1 MFRSILDPRFSTVD
15 KVLRRVHPPA
25 FKAKVALEAIKEQ
38 KTIVELSS
46 IYGVHSTQIAKW
58 KHRALAGLT
67 QLFSDKWKRDEEQ
80 KDELLRA
87 LYEQIGKL
95 KVEGDW
101 LKKKIGL
108 NSHFPHQSLYPFSVY
123 RHLPLIAYFLGDSS

>member
-1 MFRSILDPRFSTVD
+1 MD
-15 KVLRRVHPPA
+15 KVIRRVHPPA

-38 KTIVELSS
+38 KTTAELSG
-46 IYGVHSTQIAKW
+46 IYQVHPTQITKW
-58 KHRALAGLT
+58 KHRALVGLES
-67 QLFSDKWKRDEEQ
+67 LFSDKKKQQEEKQ
-80 KDELLRA
+80 DELVRA

-108 NSHFPHQSLYPFSVY
+108 
-123 RHLPLIAYFLGDSS
+123 IEK

>member
-1 MFRSILDPRFSTVD
+1 MNKQNI
-15 KVLRRVHPPA
+15 RRVHPPA

-38 KTIVELSS
+38 KTIAELSS
-46 IYGVHSTQIAKW
+46 IYEVHSTQITKW
-58 KHRALAGLT
+58 KHRALVGLE
-67 QLFSDKWKRDEEQ
+67 QLFSDKWKKDEEQ

-108 NSHFPHQSLYPFSVY
+108 
-123 RHLPLIAYFLGDSS
+123 IEK

>member
-1 MFRSILDPRFSTVD
+1 MD
-15 KVLRRVHPPA
+15 KQNIRRVHPPA

-38 KTIVELSS
+38 KTTAELSS
-46 IYGVHSTQIAKW
+46 IYGIHSTQITKW
-58 KHRALAGLT
+58 KQRALVGLE
-67 QLFSDKWKRDEEQ
+67 QLFSEKWKQQEEQ
-80 KDELLRA
+80 KDDLLQT

-108 NSHFPHQSLYPFSVY
+108 
-123 RHLPLIAYFLGDSS
+123 IEK